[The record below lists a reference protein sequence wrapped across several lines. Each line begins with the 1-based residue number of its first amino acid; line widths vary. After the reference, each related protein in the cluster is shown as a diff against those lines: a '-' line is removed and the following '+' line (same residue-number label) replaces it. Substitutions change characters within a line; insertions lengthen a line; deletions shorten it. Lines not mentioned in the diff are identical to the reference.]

1 MTREQ
6 EAWLAAVFGGDLD
19 AALAWLGNAAAL
31 GVPETSLWLVP
42 K

>member
-6 EAWLAAVFGGDLD
+6 EAWLAAVFGGDLE
-19 AALAWLGNAAAL
+19 AALAWLDGAAAL
-31 GVPETSLWLVP
+31 GVPETSLRLVC